1 MVNLSCI
8 VTFWVFVLLKS
19 LSDYLT
25 SSPSTHAVA
34 VRIHNDFFSV
44 SKSRIPDEKEN
55 SPALAVWKLVVNTP
69 WLLWLFTD
77 HWAPLSLV
85 RCHNTGLWLVNELGQ
100 VKIHFWLCPGSGA
113 TGLPVA
119 TTWGPRPAEI
129 RHMVK
134 TTSTLITYHS
144 VAKVHSQ
151 HIGSLYIYKYT

>member
-1 MVNLSCI
+1 MMSFLYQS
-8 VTFWVFVLLKS
+8 LKF
-19 LSDYLT
+19 L
-25 SSPSTHAVA
+25 
-34 VRIHNDFFSV
+34 
-44 SKSRIPDEKEN
+44 KN
-55 SPALAVWKLVVNTP
+55 SPVAVWKLVVNTP

-77 HWAPLSLV
+77 HWAVLWLV
-85 RCHNTGLWLVNELGQ
+85 RCRDTGLWLVNELGQ

-144 VAKVHSQ
+144 VAK
-151 HIGSLYIYKYT
+151 GSFSAYWESVYIQIYLDPWPERDAVSKWHKTPFTEWDAAF